1 MASARPVTEH
11 PPTARPVPE
20 HGRGLD
26 IALRVAAYVVLI
38 AVALAMFVPFV
49 FSLATSL
56 KTNAEANRLT
66 WATMLWPANPTL
78 DAYRTLTETP
88 IKRWFFNSAFVAAI
102 WIIGRAVI
110 DSMAGYAF
118 ARMRFPGRDL
128 LFLAIISTLMVPPI
142 VLIIPKY
149 ILLNNWNMLDSY
161 AALTIP
167 FLADAFGIFLMKQ
180 FFESIPTE
188 LEDAA
193 RIDGASRYRMF
204 AEIVLPNAMPAV
216 AALAIFSF
224 QGSWNAFLEP
234 LIYISRQE
242 YFTLPLGL
250 AYFRRAYYT
259 DWPVVMAG
267 AVVTTAPLAVF
278 FIIFQRR
285 FVEGAGRS
293 GIKG

>member
-1 MASARPVTEH
+1 MASARPVTERS
-11 PPTARPVPE
+11 PAVRRVPE
-20 HGRGLD
+20 HGRALD
-26 IALRVAAYVVLI
+26 CALRVAAYVVLI

-56 KTNAEANRLT
+56 KTNVEANHLT
-66 WATMLWPANPTL
+66 WATILWPANPTL
-78 DAYRTLTETP
+78 NAYRTLAGTP
-88 IKRWFFNSAFVAAI
+88 ITRWFFNSAFVAAI

-110 DSMAGYAF
+110 DAMAGYAF
-118 ARMRFPGRDL
+118 ARMGFPGRD
-128 LFLAIISTLMVPPI
+128 
-142 VLIIPKY
+142 
-149 ILLNNWNMLDSY
+149 ILLNNWKMLDSY
-161 AALTIP
+161 LALTVP
-167 FLADAFGIFLMKQ
+167 FLADAFRIFLMKQ
-180 FFESIPTE
+180 FFESIPAE

-204 AEIVLPNAMPAV
+204 AEIILPNAMPAV

-259 DWPVVMAG
+259 DWPVVMAI
-267 AVVTTAPLAVF
+267 AVVTTVPLAVF
-278 FIIFQRR
+278 FIIFQRW
-285 FVEGAGRS
+285 FVEGARRS